1 MATTTLR
8 RIEPLSA
15 GKVVAMVDGFIGLIA
30 GIIFALFA
38 LMGMSI
44 GAMAQS
50 ENSGMPAFFGA
61 FFGVGAVII
70 LPLLYACMGF
80 IVGLISAAIYNLVAG
95 WVGGIQV
102 ELA

>member
-15 GKVVAMVDGFIGLIA
+15 AKVAAMVYGCIGLIA

-44 GAMAQS
+44 GAMADH
-50 ENSGMPAFFGA
+50 SGSGAPAFFGA
-61 FFGVGAVII
+61 LFGVGAVIF
-70 LPLLYACMGF
+70 LPIFYACIGF
-80 IVGLISAAIYNLVAG
+80 IGGLISAAIYNLVAG